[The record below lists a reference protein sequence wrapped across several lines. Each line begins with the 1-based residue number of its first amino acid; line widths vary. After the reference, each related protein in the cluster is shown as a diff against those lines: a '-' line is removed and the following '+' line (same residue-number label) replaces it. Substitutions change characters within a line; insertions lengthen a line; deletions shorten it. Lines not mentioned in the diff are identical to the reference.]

1 VHIYAGQGAIRPN
14 YNPEVGFVARPDD
27 NPLIAEFTFTPRPHI
42 QGVRELQFDSF
53 LGRDPDS
60 HWQLRSQEISENFR
74 VLFNNGALSDNF
86 LFDHFYQ
93 RLNGPFNIYKNVDI
107 PEGEYHFTRHQVSF
121 SSAGDRRLTFT
132 GTERW
137 GGYYTGSLNETI
149 FNAQY
154 RPGPHLALG
163 LTNTLNSFRLP
174 QGDFNVLL
182 AGLQVSY
189 AFNRF
194 VNLTTFL
201 QGNTADDQAMSAN
214 VRLRYTFRPD
224 SDLFVIYNLG
234 SRFQSLNGQNLASL
248 RESRF
253 AVKMSYSWSR

>member
-1 VHIYAGQGAIRPN
+1 VI
-14 YNPEVGFVARPDD
+14 
-27 NPLIAEFTFTPRPHI
+27 L
-42 QGVRELQFDSF
+42 
-53 LGRDPDS
+53 
-60 HWQLRSQEISENFR
+60 
-74 VLFNNGALSDNF
+74 
-86 LFDHFYQ
+86 
-93 RLNGPFNIYKNVDI
+93 
-107 PEGEYHFTRHQVSF
+107 
-121 SSAGDRRLTFT
+121 T

-137 GGYYTGSLNETI
+137 GGYYTGTLNETI

-154 RPGPHLALG
+154 RPGSHLAMG

-201 QGNTADDQAMSAN
+201 QGNTADDQAISAN

>member
-1 VHIYAGQGAIRPN
+1 M
-14 YNPEVGFVARPDD
+14 
-27 NPLIAEFTFTPRPHI
+27 
-42 QGVRELQFDSF
+42 
-53 LGRDPDS
+53 
-60 HWQLRSQEISENFR
+60 
-74 VLFNNGALSDNF
+74 
-86 LFDHFYQ
+86 
-93 RLNGPFNIYKNVDI
+93 
-107 PEGEYHFTRHQVSF
+107 
-121 SSAGDRRLTFT
+121 
-132 GTERW
+132 
-137 GGYYTGSLNETI
+137 
-149 FNAQY
+149 
-154 RPGPHLALG
+154 G